1 MTGRLLYK
9 IINNNNDNNNNIV
22 HVISAVEKY
31 SQINSEVGRSRAWL
45 RLALNDGLLVMFIF
59 IPRDQELRKL

>member
-1 MTGRLLYK
+1 MLGGQD
-9 IINNNNDNNNNIV
+9 IIQ
-22 HVISAVEKY
+22 VISAVEKY

-59 IPRDQELRKL
+59 IPGDQELRKL